1 MIDTH
6 LLNLKRPRRGF
17 RSTKTTKATKNVAN
31 AIWNSAKTYES
42 LMLFQL
48 LRIKMTLQVFT
59 IVQILPLIYATIYN
73 NRNNSN

>member
-17 RSTKTTKATKNVAN
+17 RSTKTTKNVAN